1 MRWQTVL
8 IGLGLLAA
16 ASAAEAQ
23 SRVERVQFA
32 PGASGT
38 LIQGTIR
45 GDEAVDYLLGA
56 SAGQRMIVSLQ
67 TTNASNYF
75 NVTAPGAAA
84 AMFIGSTSGSSFS
97 GMIPSSGDY
106 RISVYLMRNAAR
118 RNEAASYSLSVQIL
132 GSGQAA
138 APRPPPDYAD
148 GNAGGPDY
156 WQVTGLAPGDR
167 LNVRGGP
174 STQYGVVA
182 QLDNGQVV
190 RNLGCT
196 QSGATRWCKVEPPGG
211 GSGWVAGRYL
221 REAGYAAPAP
231 ARPVYVPPPVR
242 AGPPRTVKCS
252 ITPQQCLA
260 AASQTC
266 GGGYQVVDS
275 DSHAGGLLTDTAP
288 GPVTWYSMTFV
299 CGPSNGRPPSFRQR
313 GPTFVAPVVI
323 TPKSSGAKG
332 VRFNDMMRYCQGE
345 ASARFNQRPQ
355 DILTLPVETTS
366 ASGYRVYGQYPR
378 SGRKVKTFVCK
389 FDSGGVFKTVERN

>member
-1 MRWQTVL
+1 MMRRQAIL
-8 IGLGLLAA
+8 IGMSLLVTMA
-16 ASAAEAQ
+16 AAEAQ
-23 SRVERVQFA
+23 SRVERVHFA
-32 PGASGT
+32 PGTSGT
-38 LIQGTIR
+38 VINGTIR

-84 AMFIGSTSGSSFS
+84 AMYIGSISGNSFS
-97 GMIPSSGDY
+97 GVIPSSGDY

-118 RNEAASYSLSVQIL
+118 RNETSSYSLSVQIA
-132 GSGQAA
+132 GGGQAA
-138 APRPPPDYAD
+138 VRPPPHDYAD
-148 GNAGGPDY
+148 GLAGGPDY
-156 WQVTGLAPGDR
+156 WQVAGLDHGDR
-167 LNVRGGP
+167 LNVRAGP
-174 STQYGVVA
+174 STQYGIVA
-182 QLDNGQVV
+182 QLDNRQVV

-196 QSGATRWCKVEPPGG
+196 QFDAQRWCKVELPGRAA
-211 GSGWVAGRYL
+211 GWVAGRYL
-221 REAGYAAPAP
+221 REAAYPAP

-275 DSHAGGLLTDTAP
+275 ESHAGGLLADTVP

-323 TPKSSGAKG
+323 TPKASSSKG
-332 VRFNDMMRYCQGE
+332 VKVRDMMRYCQGE
-345 ASARFNQRPQ
+345 ASARFKQRPQ

-366 ASGYRVYGQYPR
+366 AGGYRVYGQYPPK
-378 SGRKVKTFVCK
+378 GNKVKTFVCK
-389 FDSGGVFKTVERN
+389 FDPDGLFRGVERN